1 MARLSHWALRFYRF
15 QRRSRQIATL
25 VAVTTAGIAVLFLS
39 VVLAAIEE
47 TAKAT
52 HRLFTAIRRGLRY
65 IFIEV
70 PQAITRFARRVAPL
84 ALLLAATVLL
94 VYLNPLDPRRSADNA
109 GTATPSPFAATAAAV
124 PAPPHRAVSDKDTDA
139 HHRRALADLDIGA
152 YRDDPKARQI
162 LSDALDIRPPKT
174 YADLTAAIAVAT
186 ANARDLQPAVGSF
199 PLPPDTPK
207 QLLAALTSEDV
218 SLIAHHV
225 LTAATASAPLST
237 VETRLHSPG
246 LQLRI
251 DVTRKPANRRCFSYV
266 LAVTRRAFVH
276 VLPAVSA
283 CLTRG
288 QITLA
293 DAP

>member
-1 MARLSHWALRFYRF
+1 MARLSQWSLRFYRF
-15 QRRSRQIATL
+15 QKRFRQIATL
-25 VAVTTAGIAVLFLS
+25 IAVTAAGVAVLFLT
-39 VVLAAIEE
+39 VVLTAIEE

-52 HRLFTAIRRGLRY
+52 HRLFSEIRRALHL
-65 IFIEV
+65 IFVEI
-70 PQAITRFARRVAPL
+70 PQAIARFSRRAAPL

-94 VYLNPLDPRRSADNA
+94 VYLNPLDPRRSTDNA
-109 GTATPSPFAATAAAV
+109 GNAAPSPFAATAAAV
-124 PAPPHRAVSDKDTDA
+124 PAPPQPAVSDKD

-152 YRDDPKARQI
+152 YRDDPKAQQI

-199 PLPPDTPK
+199 PLPPETPK
-207 QLLAALTSEDV
+207 QLLAGLTSEDV

-225 LTAATASAPLST
+225 LTAAMATAPLST

-246 LQLRI
+246 LRLRI